1 MKLMKRNII
10 VAALFLCG
18 LVLDAQ
24 DLTILHLNDT
34 HSHVEPMRSG
44 RNKGA
49 GGVIEQAAYVDS
61 VRCADGKDNVM
72 LLHAGDFSQGTS
84 YFTELKGNVE
94 IDILNAM
101 KFDAVCLG
109 NHEFD
114 NGVDELARRLGNL
127 KVPVV
132 CANYDFSQSPLK
144 DLIRPYVILERANR
158 KIGVIGL
165 LTDLTE
171 VVDSGIADNLKY
183 QHPAETAERYA
194 LELKKQGCELVICL
208 THLGYEGESY
218 TDQQLAAATRNVD
231 IIVGGHSHTYLDDL
245 KRVRNLDGKDV
256 IIVTDGKWGLNF
268 GKLSVNFSRKCRFK
282 ARKNR

>member
-1 MKLMKRNII
+1 MRFMKRYII
-10 VAALFLCG
+10 VAIFFLVG
-18 LVLDAQ
+18 IVLEAQ
-24 DLTILHLNDT
+24 ELTILHLNDT
-34 HSHVEPMRSG
+34 HSHVEPMRGG
-44 RNKGA
+44 RNKGM

-61 VRCADGKDNVM
+61 VRSVDGKGNVL

-84 YFTELKGNVE
+84 YFTELEGNVE

-114 NGVDELARRLGNL
+114 NGVEELARRLGNL

-132 CANYDFSQSPLK
+132 CANYDFSQTALK
-144 DLIRPYVILERANR
+144 DYVKPYVVLEKSDR
-158 KIGVIGL
+158 KIGIIGL
-165 LTDLTE
+165 LTDLTV
-171 VVDSGIADNLKY
+171 VVDSGIADKLKY
-183 QHPAETAERYA
+183 RHPAETAERYA
-194 LELKKQGCELVICL
+194 RELKEKGCDLVICL
-208 THLGYEGESY
+208 THLGYEGDSF
-218 TDQQLAAATRNVD
+218 TDQQLAAATKNVD

-245 KRVRNLDGKDV
+245 KKVKNLDDKDV

-282 ARKNR
+282 ARKDS